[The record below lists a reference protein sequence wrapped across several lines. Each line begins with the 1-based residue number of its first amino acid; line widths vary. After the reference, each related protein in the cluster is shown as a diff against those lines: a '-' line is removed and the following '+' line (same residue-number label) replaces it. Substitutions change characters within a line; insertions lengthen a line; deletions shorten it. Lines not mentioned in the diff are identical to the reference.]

1 MKALFIAS
9 LVALLAFASDAAQIT
24 TALGQLPSLSG
35 SGNSF
40 SAALSADARHVVF
53 LSHANNLATNDSMAP
68 WMDLYL
74 RDRHTG
80 KTQLLSVNK
89 SGNGGG
95 SDNIR
100 SAAVSSNGM
109 WVAFATAAKDLVD
122 GDADDTSDIYLRD
135 VAMDVTYLISAET
148 NGLPPSLAW
157 GNPIISEDGRFV
169 VFQDESPIVS
179 LGGMN
184 RYQNIFIHD
193 RIANSNRLVNVPL
206 TIPNPEL
213 AAEGSAHSAAMTPD
227 GSRIAYAKSATNS
240 LTNPARVSG
249 GEIYLRDFTDD
260 TTWWLSTGVSN
271 TQIAGTYT
279 CYNPA
284 ISANGQAVVF
294 KVNNGGSP
302 TVLYHRTHLA
312 TPGINSR
319 IVATNAT
326 IQGRAQLSF
335 DGRFVAYEATD
346 GIRVWDGLADS
357 NRLVMANITGARTC
371 TQPVISADGNATVF
385 LVASNEF
392 TTLYHHDYANDT
404 TTVAVMK
411 ADGLAANVSDSVSP
425 LLAIDGSV
433 IVFDSADD
441 SLVHGDANRAYDVF
455 AWSSGSAQVDLIST
469 RAPERPSLTPP
480 IASFRSLTSISANG
494 QVTAVSAADWSA
506 ADTNRSLD
514 LYTRDLVTGQQ
525 TFLGT
530 PTNQTSQPVF
540 SANGRFVAYLSTDMR
555 HYAPFVSY
563 QAAHTLR
570 LDLLTGETILIHSNA
585 IWDATAS
592 TLAISPDGNLLAF
605 VDRST
610 LPFGNGNPNIYLR
623 DVSSGTISLVSARA
637 NPLFPPGVV
646 AGQGVSNEPQFSPD
660 GRWLLFISTAP
671 NLTTNGSSTVSLYA
685 RDLLNHRTLL
695 VSPLRFPN
703 DKRAVSVSADS
714 RFVACID
721 LSVSPQPRAVIFDL
735 QSGNTT
741 RVAHSTDARS
751 VSISAD
757 GRLIAFDGKPNVGT
771 HYGIFVRDTG
781 LQTTEFVSVPMGD
794 TNLSTGNSSHPQ
806 ISHDGRYV
814 VFTSDATNLVAGD
827 NNNARDIFIRDRWR
841 GVTMLASVNRSGTGS
856 GNGASLLPVLAADG
870 RTLLFQS
877 FASDLIEGDFNE
889 TADVFVLRLGGVDSD
904 GDGMDDD
911 WEVAYFGNLTRDGSG
926 DFDADGSNDRQEH
939 QSGTDPT
946 NAGSVFQVLKL
957 NREGGRG
964 TKLLWTATPGQAYRV
979 EFKDDLASTQW
990 TAVTDLVTAAGSTA
1004 VWSEG
1009 DGVSEPHRFYRVV
1022 LVP

>member
-1 MKALFIAS
+1 MKTFYAAFAIT
-9 LVALLAFASDAAQIT
+9 LLASASPAAQIS
-24 TALGQLPSLSG
+24 AVLGSTPSLSG
-35 SGNSF
+35 GGNSF
-40 SAALSADARHVVF
+40 AAALSADARHVVF
-53 LSHANNLATNDSMAP
+53 ISHANNLATNDSMGS
-68 WMDLYL
+68 WLDLYL

-89 SGNGGG
+89 SGSGGAA
-95 SDNIR
+95 DNIR

-109 WVAFATAAKDLVD
+109 WVAFATAAKDLVE
-122 GDADDTSDIYLRD
+122 GDADDTSDIFLRD
-135 VAMDVTYLISAET
+135 VAMGVTYLISAGT

-169 VFQDESPIVS
+169 VFQDESPTFNP
-179 LGGMN
+179 GGMN
-184 RYQNIFIHD
+184 RYQSIFVHD
-193 RIANSNRLVNVPL
+193 RIANSNRLVNVGL
-206 TIPNPEL
+206 TFPNPEL
-213 AAEGSAHSAAMTPD
+213 GAEGSAHTASMTPD
-227 GSRIAYAKSATNS
+227 GSRIAYAKSATNF

-249 GEIYLRDFTDD
+249 GEIYLRNFSDD

-271 TQIAGTYT
+271 TQAANTYI
-279 CYNPA
+279 CYNPT

-302 TVLYHRTHLA
+302 TVLYHRTQLT
-312 TPGINSR
+312 TPGISSR
-319 IVATNAT
+319 LVASNAT
-326 IQGRAQLSF
+326 IHGWAQLGF
-335 DGRFVAYEATD
+335 DGRFVAYEAID
-346 GIRVWDGLADS
+346 GIRVWDAQTDS

-371 TQPVISADGNATVF
+371 TQPVISAVGNVTVF

-392 TTLYHHDYANDT
+392 TTLYRHDYANDT
-404 TTVAVMK
+404 TTVAAMNAGGAPAIVH
-411 ADGLAANVSDSVSP
+411 DSVAPFLS
-425 LLAIDGSV
+425 ADGSV
-433 IVFDSADD
+433 NVFDSVDN
-441 SLVHGDANRAYDVF
+441 SLVGGDSNRACDVF
-455 AWSSGSAQVDLIST
+455 ACSSAGAVIELISV
-469 RAPERPSLTPP
+469 RASEHPSLTPP
-480 IASFRSLTSISANG
+480 VASFRSPTSISANG
-494 QVTAVSAADWSA
+494 RAAAISAVDWNA
-506 ADTNRSLD
+506 ADTNGSFD
-514 LYTRDLVTGQQ
+514 LYTRDLVTGHQ

-530 PTNQTSQPVF
+530 PTNQTTQPVF
-540 SANGRFVAYLSTDMR
+540 SADGRFIAYLSTYMGY
-555 HYAPFVSY
+555 YAPFLGS
-563 QAAHTLR
+563 QTAHVLR
-570 LDLLTGETILIHSNA
+570 RDLLTGETILIHSNA
-585 IWDATAS
+585 TWDTTTS
-592 TLAISPDGNLLAF
+592 TTAISPDGNLVAF
-605 VDRST
+605 VDRNS

-623 DVSSGTISLVSARA
+623 DVLSGAVSLVSTQGSSSSPFG
-637 NPLFPPGVV
+637 NP

-660 GRWLLFISTAP
+660 GRWLLFASTAP

-721 LSVSPQPRAVIFDL
+721 LSVSPQPRALVFDL
-735 QSGNTT
+735 LSGSTT
-741 RVAHSTDARS
+741 RLPHSIDARS

-757 GRLIAFDGKPNVGT
+757 GHWVAFDGKPAFGQ
-771 HYGIFVRDTG
+771 HFSIFVQDTIS
-781 LQTTEFVSVPMGD
+781 QSTDFASVPMSN
-794 TNLSTGNSSHPQ
+794 TNISTGNSSHPQ

-814 VFTSDATNLVAGD
+814 VFASDATNLASGD
-827 NNNARDIFIRDRWR
+827 NNNAKDVFIRDRLR
-841 GVTMLASVNRSGTGS
+841 GVTMLASVNRTGTGS
-856 GNGASLLPVLAADG
+856 GNGASLSPVLAADG

-911 WEVAYFGNLTRDGSG
+911 WEAAYFGILARDGSG
-926 DFDADGSNDRQEH
+926 DFDEDGSNDRQEH
-939 QSGTDPT
+939 QSGTNPT
-946 NAGSVFQVLKL
+946 NAGSVFQVLRL
-957 NREGGRG
+957 TREGSRG

-1009 DGVSEPHRFYRVV
+1009 DGVYQLHRFYRVV